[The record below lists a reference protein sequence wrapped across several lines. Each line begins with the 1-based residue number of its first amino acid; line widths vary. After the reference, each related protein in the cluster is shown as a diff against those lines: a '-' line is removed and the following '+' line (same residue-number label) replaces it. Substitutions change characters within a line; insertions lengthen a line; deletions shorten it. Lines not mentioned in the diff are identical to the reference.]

1 MAFASSVMLFG
12 VIVTAS
18 DAVVM
23 GARSVCRR
31 FVGNL
36 GVVLTQGAVGALPRC
51 RGGAQC

>member
-12 VIVTAS
+12 VIVTTS

-23 GARSVCRR
+23 GVRSVCRR

-36 GVVLTQGAVGALPRC
+36 GAVLTRGAVGALPRC
-51 RGGAQC
+51 RGGARC